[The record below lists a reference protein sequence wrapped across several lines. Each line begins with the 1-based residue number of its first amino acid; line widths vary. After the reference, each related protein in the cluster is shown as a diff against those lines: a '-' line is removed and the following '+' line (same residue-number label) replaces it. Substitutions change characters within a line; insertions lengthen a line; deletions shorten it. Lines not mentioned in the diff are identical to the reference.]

1 MTAAAIRLSP
11 EPVNPPLLVFG
22 GTFDPVH
29 VGHLGAVSALRD
41 ALHLE
46 TVIWLPAGEPPH
58 RPPPAASAA
67 HRLAMLRLALA
78 GEPDC
83 VIDSR
88 ELNRSGPSYTV
99 LSLEELR
106 AEYPDQPLCLA
117 LGLDAA
123 LGLPEWHR
131 WREVLAL
138 AGIAVMR
145 RPGWSLPEPL
155 PQWWRDAQS
164 HPRDS
169 VPTSG
174 GWMRFVDIPP
184 IDTAA
189 AQIREDL
196 ISGRSVEAKL
206 PAAVAGYIKEH
217 ELYGKITRG

>member
-41 ALHLE
+41 ALHVE

-58 RPPPAASAA
+58 RPPPVASAA

-99 LSLEELR
+99 LSL
-106 AEYPDQPLCLA
+106 CL
-117 LGLDAA
+117 LYTS
-123 LGLPEWHR
+123 P
-131 WREVLAL
+131 
-138 AGIAVMR
+138 
-145 RPGWSLPEPL
+145 S
-155 PQWWRDAQS
+155 
-164 HPRDS
+164 PRD
-169 VPTSG
+169 
-174 GWMRFVDIPP
+174 
-184 IDTAA
+184 
-189 AQIREDL
+189 
-196 ISGRSVEAKL
+196 VEESRMPSSA
-206 PAAVAGYIKEH
+206 
-217 ELYGKITRG
+217 

>member
-1 MTAAAIRLSP
+1 MTATAIRLSP
-11 EPVNPPLLVFG
+11 EQANPPLLVFG

-29 VGHLGAVSALRD
+29 LGHLGAVSALRD
-41 ALHLE
+41 ALHVE

-58 RPPPAASAA
+58 RPSPVASAA

-88 ELNRSGPSYTV
+88 ELDRSGPSYTV

-123 LGLPEWHR
+123 LGLSEWHR

-138 AGIAVMR
+138 AGIAVIR

-169 VPTSG
+169 VPTAG

-196 ISGRSVEAKL
+196 INGRSVEAKV

-217 ELYGKITRG
+217 ELYGKNTRD

>member
-29 VGHLGAVSALRD
+29 LGHLGAVSALRD
-41 ALHLE
+41 ALQVE

-58 RPPPAASAA
+58 RPPPVASAA

-131 WREVLAL
+131 WRDVLAL

-169 VPTSG
+169 VPTAG

-196 ISGRSVEAKL
+196 ISGRSVEAKV

-217 ELYGKITRG
+217 ELYGKNTRD

>member
-29 VGHLGAVSALRD
+29 LGHLGAVSALRD
-41 ALHLE
+41 ALHVE

-58 RPPPAASAA
+58 RPSPVASAA

-88 ELNRSGPSYTV
+88 ELDRSGPSYTV

-169 VPTSG
+169 VPTAG

-196 ISGRSVEAKL
+196 INGRSVEAKV
-206 PAAVAGYIKEH
+206 PAAVAGYIKET
-217 ELYGKITRG
+217 ELYGKNT

>member
-41 ALHLE
+41 ALHVE

-58 RPPPAASAA
+58 RPPPVASAA

-196 ISGRSVEAKL
+196 INGRSVEAKV

>member
-41 ALHLE
+41 ALHVE

-58 RPPPAASAA
+58 RPTPVASAA

-106 AEYPDQPLCLA
+106 AEYPDLPLCLA

-189 AQIREDL
+189 AQIRADL
-196 ISGRSVEAKL
+196 MSGKSVEAKV

>member
-1 MTAAAIRLSP
+1 MTAAAFRLSP
-11 EPVNPPLLVFG
+11 DPANPSLLVFG
-22 GTFDPVH
+22 GTFDPIH
-29 VGHLGAVSALRD
+29 LGHLGAVSALRD
-41 ALHLE
+41 ALPVE

-58 RPPPAASAA
+58 RPPPVASAA
-67 HRLAMLRLALA
+67 HRLAMLQLALA
-78 GEPDC
+78 EQADY
-83 VIDSR
+83 VIDTR
-88 ELNRSGPSYTV
+88 ELDRSGPSYTV

-106 AEYPDQPLCLA
+106 EEYPDQPLCLA

-123 LGLPEWHR
+123 LGLTKWHR

-155 PQWWRDAQS
+155 PQWWRDSQS

-189 AQIREDL
+189 AQIRADL
-196 ISGRSVEAKL
+196 MSGRSVEAKV
-206 PAAVAGYIKEH
+206 PAAVAGYIKET
-217 ELYGKITRG
+217 ELYGKNT

>member
-1 MTAAAIRLSP
+1 MTSAALRLSP
-11 EPVNPPLLVFG
+11 EPANPPLLVFG

-29 VGHLGAVSALRD
+29 LGHLGAVSALRD
-41 ALHLE
+41 ALQVE
-46 TVIWLPAGEPPH
+46 TAIWLPAGEPPH
-58 RPPPAASAA
+58 RPPPVASAA
-67 HRLAMLRLALA
+67 HRLAMLQLALA
-78 GEPDC
+78 SEPDC

-106 AEYPDQPLCLA
+106 AKYPDQPLCLA

-169 VPTSG
+169 VPTAG

-217 ELYGKITRG
+217 ELYGKNTRD

>member
-1 MTAAAIRLSP
+1 
-11 EPVNPPLLVFG
+11 
-22 GTFDPVH
+22 
-29 VGHLGAVSALRD
+29 
-41 ALHLE
+41 
-46 TVIWLPAGEPPH
+46 
-58 RPPPAASAA
+58 
-67 HRLAMLRLALA
+67 MLQLALA
-78 GEPDC
+78 EQADC
-83 VIDSR
+83 VIDTR
-88 ELNRSGPSYTV
+88 ELERSGPSYTV

-174 GWMRFVDIPP
+174 GRMRFVDIPP

-217 ELYGKITRG
+217 ELYGKNTRD

>member
-1 MTAAAIRLSP
+1 MTSAALRLSP
-11 EPVNPPLLVFG
+11 EPAKPPLLVFG
-22 GTFDPVH
+22 GTFDPIH
-29 VGHLGAVSALRD
+29 LGHLGAVSALRD
-41 ALHLE
+41 GLQVE
-46 TVIWLPAGEPPH
+46 TAIWLPAGEPPH
-58 RPPPAASAA
+58 RTPPVASAS
-67 HRLAMLRLALA
+67 HRLAMLQLALA
-78 GEPDC
+78 EQADC
-83 VIDSR
+83 VIDTR
-88 ELNRSGPSYTV
+88 ELERSGPSYTV

-123 LGLPEWHR
+123 LGLTKWHR
-131 WREVLAL
+131 WRDVLAL

-189 AQIREDL
+189 AQIRADL
-196 ISGRSVEAKL
+196 MSGRSVEAKV
-206 PAAVAGYIKEH
+206 PAAVARYIKEH
-217 ELYGKITRG
+217 ELYGKNT

>member
-41 ALHLE
+41 ALQVE

-58 RPPPAASAA
+58 RPPPVASAA

-88 ELNRSGPSYTV
+88 ELDRSGPSYTV

-169 VPTSG
+169 VPTAG

-189 AQIREDL
+189 AQIRADL
-196 ISGRSVEAKL
+196 MSGRSVEAKV
-206 PAAVAGYIKEH
+206 PAVVARYIKEH
-217 ELYGKITRG
+217 ELYGKNTRD